1 MFYTKIQY
9 DLFQKK
15 TQNLKKSKFNTEIN
29 NLIVL
34 LFSYT
39 RASVYYCLKLFL
51 TINVWVVHQMIAR

>member
-39 RASVYYCLKLFL
+39 RASVYYSLKLFL
-51 TINVWVVHQMIAR
+51 TINIWVVRQMIAR